1 MSSGNLCSALRED
14 LFQAIHLRV
23 SNQSSLVS
31 SSPNFLSEF
40 SNTLESSGEVPDE
53 YQPSDVSVTDTPLW
67 DWGDNASSIASQ
79 EGFLLLPN
87 QVPEEFQELMSLVD
101 FLCGDQS
108 NWTLLLHQLHPLTDP
123 LLGVSSNICDF

>member
-31 SSPNFLSEF
+31 SSPNFLSDF
-40 SNTLESSGEVPDE
+40 SNAVESSGEVPDE
-53 YQPSDVSVTDTPLW
+53 YQPSDASVTDTPQGDW
-67 DWGDNASSIASQ
+67 DYASTIASQ
-79 EGFLLLPN
+79 EGLLLLPN

-101 FLCGDQS
+101 FLCGDHS

-123 LLGVSSNICDF
+123 LLGVS